1 MLQTF
6 IPLTCNQQNALRLR
20 LFERCIWKS
29 RYFCFKLSFI
39 LIFQMQQMVNSD
51 SRYGGHPQVDTF
63 RHRVQSGMVPQ
74 GQLTTI
80 NQSQLNT
87 QLGLNNNNGT
97 HGSPSPPESKSA
109 TPSPSSSVHEDDADD
124 AAKVR
129 ERESV
134 FYPFCDLMNIKAY
147 LRHTHTHGHID
158 YFMHCG
164 KTECIKRNESLL
176 TFQQV
181 VLPCF
186 LKHRFAKT
194 LICLKS
200 LLHSQNTVHFL
211 QNSQQ
216 YWSSGKCDRLYALLR
231 YFCVLFSNT
240 EDTVQH

>member
-1 MLQTF
+1 M
-6 IPLTCNQQNALRLR
+6 
-20 LFERCIWKS
+20 
-29 RYFCFKLSFI
+29 YFCFKRFI

-51 SRYGGHPQVDTF
+51 SRYGGHPQVDTL
-63 RHRVQSGMVPQ
+63 RHRVQPGMVPQ

-129 ERESV
+129 ERERARV
-134 FYPFCDLMNIKAY
+134 LPFYDLMNIKAY
-147 LRHTHTHGHID
+147 LPLTHTHSHKN

-194 LICLKS
+194 LICLKFV
-200 LLHSQNTVHFL
+200 LHSQKTAHFL
-211 QNSQQ
+211 QNRHQ
-216 YWSSGKCDRLYALLR
+216 
-231 YFCVLFSNT
+231 
-240 EDTVQH
+240 

>member
-1 MLQTF
+1 MDPHLHQRASQPPPPPPAPCMRTMQMML
-6 IPLTCNQQNALRLR
+6 PR
-20 LFERCIWKS
+20 W
-29 RYFCFKLSFI
+29 
-39 LIFQMQQMVNSD
+39 
-51 SRYGGHPQVDTF
+51 
-63 RHRVQSGMVPQ
+63 
-74 GQLTTI
+74 
-80 NQSQLNT
+80 
-87 QLGLNNNNGT
+87 
-97 HGSPSPPESKSA
+97 
-109 TPSPSSSVHEDDADD
+109 
-124 AAKVR
+124 

-147 LRHTHTHGHID
+147 LPLTHTHGHID

-164 KTECIKRNESLL
+164 KIECIKRNESLL

-211 QNSQQ
+211 QNSHQ

>member
-6 IPLTCNQQNALRLR
+6 IPLTCNQQNALRLH

-129 ERESV
+129 ERECFLPILWSHE
-134 FYPFCDLMNIKAY
+134 YKSLSSS
-147 LRHTHTHGHID
+147 HTHT
-158 YFMHCG
+158 
-164 KTECIKRNESLL
+164 RS
-176 TFQQV
+176 
-181 VLPCF
+181 
-186 LKHRFAKT
+186 HRLF
-194 LICLKS
+194 
-200 LLHSQNTVHFL
+200 
-211 QNSQQ
+211 
-216 YWSSGKCDRLYALLR
+216 YALWQNR
-231 YFCVLFSNT
+231 VY
-240 EDTVQH
+240 